1 MMSPQDLFSHPSMKG
16 LMDNESYK
24 QETFN
29 HAYYEWNQWNHRDE
43 SQVSAQKNKIRD
55 RIQQMKEEQRI
66 QKYQQELMSL
76 QRKRRIIEH
85 YHQEYNGKKSHVN
98 LY

>member
-29 HAYYEWNQWNHRDE
+29 HAYYKWNQWNHRDE
-43 SQVSAQKNKIRD
+43 S
-55 RIQQMKEEQRI
+55 
-66 QKYQQELMSL
+66 
-76 QRKRRIIEH
+76 
-85 YHQEYNGKKSHVN
+85 
-98 LY
+98 